1 MERKCII
8 CGNLFQTK
16 YAKSTLCS
24 DACRDERQRQHSA
37 KYVVKRREKDKQE
50 EKQEKKQ
57 EKNYENKYCILCGKE
72 YKPTSGRQKTCSKEC
87 GKIEKSIYQA
97 EWYRAGKAEDEHYE
111 KKPKAEGVHYEK
123 KTQAETE
130 KPKKPKKKDSLT
142 ADAVAAHKLG
152 VSYGKYIAYYKR
164 GGGR

>member
-8 CGNLFQTK
+8 CGSIFQAR
-16 YAKSTLCS
+16 YSKSAFCS
-24 DACRDERQRQHSA
+24 DECRAERQRQLSEA
-37 KYVVKRREKDKQE
+37 YVAKRREINKAKGYE
-50 EKQEKKQ
+50 EK
-57 EKNYENKYCILCGKE
+57 YCVICGKE
-72 YKPTSGRQKTCSKEC
+72 YQPTSGKQKTCSERCK
-87 GKIEKSIYQA
+87 KIEKARYQA
-97 EWYRAGKAEDEHYE
+97 EWYRERKSEGEHYE
-111 KKPKAEGVHYEK
+111 KTK
-123 KTQAETE
+123 TE